1 MAEVKI
7 DIPGIG
13 EVTAQNA
20 ASEQTLRE
28 LLKVMSTPG
37 TGGTS
42 QKTVDTQKK
51 YNEAK
56 EEGTSALGGFTSAVG
71 TATSTLANT
80 FMSAVTAVIGA
91 SVGLAQELIA
101 GGNELTDF
109 TKYIP
114 IPGMTALSSML
125 DNQVEQF
132 RTLSQTGASFS
143 NNMFEMSV
151 VAGRAAIPQRDFIEL
166 LTTQSGALR
175 LFGDTVGSGARSF
188 AGLSKEFRQSSAGK
202 DLMRIGFTTQELNE
216 NLVSYN
222 EMMVVTGRRER
233 MSQQELLEGTAKY
246 SKELDGISKLT
257 GKSRK
262 QLEEE
267 MKAKNLDI
275 RRQMAIAEQ
284 GQEFGLRLQQA
295 SEASPKLEA
304 ALLDMADGVANDPLT
319 QQLMAN
325 NETFR
330 QSARDIRNMSQAEMN
345 NFIVGVRDDGRKF
358 TKTLDQAG
366 VQAAISAGAPVG
378 ELALLTGELG
388 RTRKTS
394 MESVGDEQSAR
405 DANTEAMALLAETI
419 NDLRGTLQA
428 DLIESNLFQDIVS
441 GFLSLIPSIDDAR
454 EMYDYAS
461 NWFQSNILPTL
472 NETWEWLKTDGLQ
485 LMKDSFN
492 KIKDW
497 VGPYL
502 NELKGAWDEGG
513 LKGLWDYFI
522 KDAKAWVTEWWNG
535 LSSEDVIAGIAA
547 AFTAIIL
554 GPVGL
559 IGGAIVGGIVATFGW
574 ENIKKFFED
583 ALEKLDLKEEAEAAW
598 TYVKDWFK
606 GLFGDLINFDIT
618 VPDFTQYLP
627 KWLGG
632 EGKSLFGDEPASS
645 SPSPDSAVDTTTSS
659 ASDTTSAITPTQ
671 NNTEATATTS
681 ATNGLN
687 QLNTNMLTL
696 IDLTKKNTAA
706 IKSLNGNLMVG

>member
-56 EEGTSALGGFTSAVG
+56 EEGTSALGGFTSAV
-71 TATSTLANT
+71 ASASSTLANT

-114 IPGMTALSSML
+114 IPGMTALSSIL

-166 LTTQSGALR
+166 LTTQSSALR

-330 QSARDIRNMSQAEMN
+330 QSARDIRNMSQEEMN

-394 MESVGDEQSAR
+394 MKSVGDEQSAR
-405 DANTEAMALLAETI
+405 DANTEAMTLLAETI

-428 DLIESNLFQDIVS
+428 DLIESNLFQDVVS

-472 NETWEWLKTDGLQ
+472 NETWEWLQTDGYQ

-645 SPSPDSAVDTTTSS
+645 SPSPDSAVDTTTS
-659 ASDTTSAITPTQ
+659 APDTTSAITPTQ